1 MAQACPAQWAL
12 IRVPFTC
19 FQKPFEGLKKK
30 DSSPQVELPSSEIR
44 HVLTGIVGQEDGLG
58 VENLS
63 GSGLIAGAY
72 ARAYQETFTLTYV
85 TGRTVGIG
93 AYLARLGQRCIQRL
107 DQPIILTG

>member
-1 MAQACPAQWAL
+1 LAQAGSYGGRLSARLAHA
-12 IRVPFTC
+12 F
-19 FQKPFEGLKKK
+19 KNHLKHSSK
-30 DSSPQVELPSSEIR
+30 DSPPQVELPSGEIR